1 MLNGTCE
8 RDILVLNLIVA
19 RKVDV
24 GLEFSISFKEI
35 HLHFIWSSSI
45 GSISLV
51 EDQRLMMNKLHG
63 MTCSD

>member
-1 MLNGTCE
+1 MLNRTCE

-19 RKVDV
+19 RKVDG

-35 HLHFIWSSSI
+35 HLHFNWSSSI

-51 EDQRLMMNKLHG
+51 EDHRLMMTKSHG
-63 MTCSD
+63 MICSD